1 MLRGIKSELVL
12 PEFMHLA
19 YIVAVYKGKGGRME
33 LSSERGIFIVNLF
46 RSILMKLV
54 YQDKYDTVDNSMSD
68 SNVGARKKKNIRNHI
83 FVINGIIN
91 EAIKNEKDIDIQ
103 ILDYRQ
109 CFDGMWLDEC
119 INDLYEAGITDDS
132 LALIY
137 EANKNNQ
144 VAVKTPFG
152 LTNREC
158 VNKIVLQGEVFG
170 PLQCSVQVD
179 SFGKECLLENKHLY
193 YYRGKVGVSPLAM
206 VDDLLEVSNCGI
218 ETVKTNGFLNA
229 KTNVKKLQFGGDK
242 CHKMHVGKKH
252 HLCPDVFVD
261 NWELEKIDKNGH
273 GIKNLEDI
281 YVGDLMMDS
290 VDNEKYLGDI
300 IAADGSNTKN
310 LQKRK
315 SKGESA
321 VSQIMS
327 ILQNTCFGPYYF
339 QVAIIL
345 RNSILAN
352 GILTNSEAWYGL
364 NDSDLEILESVDEQL
379 MRRVLEVPST
389 CPKEMLYLEMGCV
402 PFKYIVAS
410 RRLNFLHYILN
421 EDESSLIYKVL
432 KSQSEQPVKD
442 DWYLSVVKDLE
453 EFQLDMDLEEIKEL
467 SSFSFHKTVQK
478 SACQKALMDLTK
490 IKLKHTKVKHILH
503 EKLSMQQYLKPNQ
516 LTISETKFAF
526 HARTRMLRVKRNYG
540 QSSEDKFCPV
550 CKDKNTDD
558 SQDHLLVCEV
568 LVQKNQLIVEVPE
581 YQDLFCDKIE
591 KLVKITR
598 ILQSNYLERIEILK
612 KEKEGKH

>member
-1 MLRGIKSELVL
+1 
-12 PEFMHLA
+12 
-19 YIVAVYKGKGGRME
+19 ME
-33 LSSERGIFIVNLF
+33 LSSDRGIFIVNLF

-91 EAIKNEKDIDIQ
+91 EAIKNKKDIDIQ

-152 LTNREC
+152 LTDRKY

-179 SFGKECLLENKHLY
+179 SFGKECMLEKKHLY
-193 YYRGKVGVSPLAM
+193 YYRGEVGVPPLAM
-206 VDDLLEVSNCGI
+206 VDDLLAVSDCGI
-218 ETVKTNGFLNA
+218 ESVKTNGFLNA

-252 HLCPDVFVD
+252 HLCPDLFVD

-281 YVGDLMMDS
+281 HVGDFMMDT
-290 VDNEKYLGDI
+290 VENEKYLGDI

-310 LQKRK
+310 IQKRK
-315 SKGESA
+315 SKGVGA

-345 RNSILAN
+345 RNTILAN

-364 NDSDLEILESVDEQL
+364 NDSDLEILEGVDEQL
-379 MRRVLEVPST
+379 LRRVLEVPST

-421 EDESSLIYKVL
+421 EDDSSLIHQVL

-453 EFQLDMDLEEIKEL
+453 EFQLDMNFEEIKKL
-467 SSFSFHKTVQK
+467 SSFSFHTIVQK
-478 SACQKALMDLTK
+478 SACQKALLDLSK
-490 IKLKHTKVKHILH
+490 IKLKHNKVKHIQH
-503 EKLSMQQYLKPNQ
+503 EKLIMQHYLQPNQ

-526 HARTRMLRVKRNYG
+526 HTRTRMLRVRRNYG
-540 QSSEDKFCPV
+540 QSFQEKCCPV
-550 CKDKNTDD
+550 CKDINAEDT
-558 SQDHLLVCEV
+558 QDHLLVCEA
-568 LVQKNQLIVEVPE
+568 LTNNNQIVDEVPE
-581 YQDLFCDKIE
+581 YQDLFSDRIE
-591 KLVKITR
+591 KFVKIMR
-598 ILQSNYLERIEILK
+598 ILQSNYKKRIDILK
-612 KEKEGKH
+612 KEKEDKN